1 MEKLLV
7 DYEGLAEALSLSPR
21 TLLRLGSKGMPC
33 IRVGRRVLF
42 DPVAVKEWL
51 VRGGANSET
60 AAAVPPSRPGR
71 PRRVVP

>member
-7 DYEGLAEALSLSPR
+7 DYAGLAEALSLSPR

-51 VRGGANSET
+51 AQGGAEGKAPAGSL
-60 AAAVPPSRPGR
+60 PPKPGR